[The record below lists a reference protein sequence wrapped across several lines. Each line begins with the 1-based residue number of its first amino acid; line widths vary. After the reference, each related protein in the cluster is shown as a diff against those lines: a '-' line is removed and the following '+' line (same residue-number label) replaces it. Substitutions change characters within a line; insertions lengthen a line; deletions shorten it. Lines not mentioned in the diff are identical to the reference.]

1 MMLVEQTTVPGT
13 ALPVAQFKDHLRLG
27 TGFADDGVQ
36 DTVLKAYLRA
46 AMAAIEARTGKILLS
61 RSFTWTLTA
70 WRDLAT
76 QALPVA
82 PVSQISSL
90 SITDRLGGSELIA
103 TSRYVLEADMH
114 RPRLVSTGICLPA
127 IPVGGQVII
136 GFEAGFGPTWS
147 DMPADLAQAVLML
160 AASFYE
166 NRSDSGTG
174 TMGQSQLPS
183 AVAALIQR
191 YRTVRLFG
199 GGGAR

>member
-1 MMLVEQTTVPGT
+1 MPD
-13 ALPVAQFKDHLRLG
+13 LP
-27 TGFADDGVQ
+27 
-36 DTVLKAYLRA
+36 
-46 AMAAIEARTGKILLS
+46 

-70 WRDLAT
+70 WRDRAT

-103 TSRYVLEADMH
+103 TSRYVLEVDMH

-136 GFEAGFGPTWS
+136 GFEAGFGPNWS
-147 DMPADLAQAVLML
+147 DMPADLAQAVLIL

-166 NRSDSGTG
+166 NRSDSGAG

>member
-13 ALPVAQFKDHLRLG
+13 AIPVAQFKDHLRLG

-36 DTVLKAYLRA
+36 DLVLETYLRA

-90 SITDRLGGSELIA
+90 SITDRLGGTELIA
-103 TSRYVLEADMH
+103 ASRYVLEPDTH

-136 GFEAGFGPTWS
+136 GFDAGFGPDWA
-147 DMPADLAQAVLML
+147 DMPADLAQAVMML

-166 NRSDSGTG
+166 NRADAGSDR
-174 TMGQSQLPS
+174 MGQAQLPS

-199 GGGAR
+199 GGGIV

>member
-13 ALPVAQFKDHLRLG
+13 AIPVAQFKDHLRLG

-36 DTVLKAYLRA
+36 DPVLETYLRA

-103 TSRYVLEADMH
+103 TSRYVLEVDMH

-136 GFEAGFGPTWS
+136 GFEAGFGPNWS
-147 DMPADLAQAVLML
+147 DMPADLAQAVLIL

-166 NRSDSGTG
+166 NRSDSGAG